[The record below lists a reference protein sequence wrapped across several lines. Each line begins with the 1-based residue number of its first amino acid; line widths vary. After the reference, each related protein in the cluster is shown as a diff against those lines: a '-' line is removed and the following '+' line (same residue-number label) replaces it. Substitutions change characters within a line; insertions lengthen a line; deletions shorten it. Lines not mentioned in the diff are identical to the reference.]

1 MAGGLA
7 LLGVFV
13 WIEGSFAKAPLM
25 PLRIYRSRTLSAAN
39 VIVLLLGAAVFGMWF
54 FVSLYVQQVL
64 GFTPIQAGLAFLPM
78 TLSIA
83 LFSVL
88 ASRLVRRFGA
98 KRMLLTGMSLQ
109 TIGLL
114 LFTDV
119 SVGGSYL
126 GNVLAPSVI
135 VAIGMG
141 MAFVPV
147 TLTAV
152 AGVAPQEAGL
162 ASGLV
167 NTSRMFGGALGLAV
181 LAAIA
186 TARTNNDL
194 HHTVA
199 TSHALHAALTDG
211 FQIAF
216 IVAAGFALAGAL
228 VTFFG
233 LPDAV
238 RTSPQAAPE
247 ESTAAAG
254 TDTALSHPA
263 AGPDPAARSA
273 GVRS

>member
-1 MAGGLA
+1 
-7 LLGVFV
+7 
-13 WIEGSFAKAPLM
+13 
-25 PLRIYRSRTLSAAN
+25 
-39 VIVLLLGAAVFGMWF
+39 
-54 FVSLYVQQVL
+54 VL

-98 KRMLLTGMSLQ
+98 KRMLLAGMSLQ

-119 SVGGSYL
+119 SAGGSYL

-135 VAIGMG
+135 VATGMG

-152 AGVAPQEAGL
+152 AGVAPQEGGL

-167 NTSRMFGGALGLAV
+167 NTSRMFGGALGLAI
-181 LAAIA
+181 LAAVA
-186 TARTNNDL
+186 TARTNSEL
-194 HHTVA
+194 HHAVA
-199 TSHALHAALTDG
+199 SQHALHVALTDG

-216 IVAAGFALAGAL
+216 IVAACFALAGAL
-228 VTFFG
+228 VTYFG
-233 LPDAV
+233 LPSEI
-238 RTSPQAAPE
+238 RTLPQAAPA
-247 ESTAAAG
+247 ESTAAAD
-254 TDTALSHPA
+254 TDTARSHPA
-263 AGPDPAARSA
+263 ALPDHAARSA
-273 GVRS
+273 GVRN